1 LKWFG
6 QDVIRANSARL
17 RFVERLK
24 RAHEQHYGDV
34 FQLLVCF
41 YVFADL
47 VAVASRHKDVC
58 QNYIGLHLKE
68 LINGLL
74 AIVHNNDSHTFVSE
88 RKVDN
93 FLYGGRIVGK

>member
-24 RAHEQHYGDV
+24 RAHEQHYWDV

-41 YVFADL
+41 DVFADL
-47 VAVASRHKDVC
+47 VAVASRHEDVC
-58 QNYIGLHLKE
+58 QNYVGLQFQE
-68 LINGLL
+68 LVDGIL
-74 AIVHNNDSHTFVSE
+74 AITDRHDSHTFVGE
-88 RKVDN
+88 R
-93 FLYGGRIVGK
+93 